1 MRDSIRDRDRD
12 RETGKWIIVETKIRT
27 AVIQKNKVSNIS
39 QHQLFKQ
46 EAD

>member
-1 MRDSIRDRDRD
+1 MRDSIRYRDRD
-12 RETGKWIIVETKIRT
+12 RETGKWIIVETKIIT
-27 AVIQKNKVSNIS
+27 AVLQKNKVCNIS